1 MAGDKT
7 LAVRAVLTAHGE
19 LQGFEYGLKFSEKHD
34 SSCVLSDHD
43 LLVECLRKLREDS
56 GKAMTQLVDIEKAKK
71 GNTDADKE
79 VEDLDGLADSDD
91 TDDDSDVDTVNP
103 TNSNER
109 EPASKKPR
117 T

>member
-19 LQGFEYGLKFSEKHD
+19 LQGFE
-34 SSCVLSDHD
+34 
-43 LLVECLRKLREDS
+43 KLREDS